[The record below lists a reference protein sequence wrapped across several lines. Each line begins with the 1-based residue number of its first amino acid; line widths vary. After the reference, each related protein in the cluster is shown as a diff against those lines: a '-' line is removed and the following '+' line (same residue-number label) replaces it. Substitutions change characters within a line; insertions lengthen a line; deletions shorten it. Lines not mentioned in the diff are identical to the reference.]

1 MRRTPA
7 DSPDRASIQNN
18 LGAGLRDRYART
30 GRQADLDAAV
40 ALGGRCGDARPRA
53 RDSPVAFLL
62 GQQRRWPGLY
72 ARAVETLLAGGR
84 AREALELAE
93 GTKARLQTNLMGRGE
108 LPVPATVPADL
119 AAREQAAATRLNA
132 LDAAELA
139 GHGRT
144 PETRT
149 ETGAGNR
156 GPIVTEL
163 RAVWAEIEAL
173 SPEAAEYVALRR
185 GDRPSWAGLAR
196 LAAALPAGAALLS
209 LFDTGE
215 RTLVFLLPG
224 GADAPVVHAMDLSD
238 AEAGATHGEVL
249 FRVFIDTYSDEMLN
263 RATWRELGRPLTQRW
278 RALGRSLLGPLRP
291 HLAGIDH
298 LVIAPEGPYHQLPL
312 HALWLSEDGDTLL
325 DHCAV
330 SYVPALGVLE
340 RLLRR
345 APADGGGS
353 AVFGYT
359 HADPTTEDGRRE
371 RKVFL
376 GEAQAVAGLVGV
388 APVLDAAATGAALRA
403 ATADPLRLLHLSC
416 HGYFHPGDALA
427 SGVQLAGEN
436 GGRAVYTARDFMA
449 ATAAGRPGDAQRLPD
464 GHQRLPGRRRDGRAE
479 PGPAVGRGA
488 VAAARV
494 VERQRRHNR
503 SDDDGLLP
511 PSVAG

>member
-1 MRRTPA
+1 MANCPFRRLCP
-7 DSPDRASIQNN
+7 PIWPRASRP
-18 LGAGLRDRYART
+18 LRRGST
-30 GRQADLDAAV
+30 
-40 ALGGRCGDARPRA
+40 
-53 RDSPVAFLL
+53 
-62 GQQRRWPGLY
+62 
-72 ARAVETLLAGGR
+72 
-84 AREALELAE
+84 
-93 GTKARLQTNLMGRGE
+93 RLT
-108 LPVPATVPADL
+108 PPSWPATAGRRRRERKPA
-119 AAREQAAATRLNA
+119 RVI
-132 LDAAELA
+132 
-139 GHGRT
+139 G
-144 PETRT
+144 
-149 ETGAGNR
+149 

-185 GDRPSWAGLAR
+185 GDRPTWAGLAR

-238 AEAGATHGEVL
+238 TEAGATHGEVL
-249 FRVFIDTYSDEMLN
+249 FRVFIDAYSDEMLN

-278 RALGRSLLGPLRP
+278 RELGRTLLGPLRP
-291 HLAGIDH
+291 HLAGINQ
-298 LVIAPEGPYHQLPL
+298 LIIAPEGPYHQLPL

-345 APADGGGS
+345 APAAGGGS

-359 HADPTTEDGRRE
+359 HADPTTADGRRE

-388 APVLDAAATGAALRA
+388 APVLDAAATGTALRA
-403 ATADPLRLLHLSC
+403 ATANPLRLLHLSC
-416 HGYFHPGDALA
+416 HGYFHPGDTLA

-449 ATAAGRPGDAQRLPD
+449 QRLPADLVTLSACQTGISGSLGGDEMAGLSLALLSAGARSLLLGLWSVNAVTTAVMMMDFYRRLWPGD
-464 GHQRLPGRRRDGRAE
+464 GSAPPTKAEALRQTMLAMRRGQLVPPQPGFDPTDPYYWA
-479 PGPAVGRGA
+479 PFALVGDWR
-488 VAAARV
+488 
-494 VERQRRHNR
+494 
-503 SDDDGLLP
+503 
-511 PSVAG
+511 